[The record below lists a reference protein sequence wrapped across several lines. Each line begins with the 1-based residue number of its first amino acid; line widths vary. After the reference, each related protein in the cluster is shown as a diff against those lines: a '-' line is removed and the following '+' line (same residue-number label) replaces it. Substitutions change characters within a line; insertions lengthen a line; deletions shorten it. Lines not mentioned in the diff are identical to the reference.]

1 MSVGT
6 VIVTGGAGFIG
17 SATSE
22 LLCKNYD
29 VVIIDNLYS
38 GSLNNI
44 KHLLKLDNVKFIK
57 VDITN
62 YNEFIDKLRLVNN
75 NVISVVHLASIV
87 NVDEV
92 YANPRR
98 ALEVNVIGIV
108 NVLEFMRKFDIERI
122 VYASSVAIYG
132 EPQYLPIDE
141 DHPLRPRNLYGLT
154 KLMGENILWRY
165 YEDYGIRF
173 IALRY
178 FNVYGPRM
186 RPGQYGSVIYKFIES
201 LLRNKP
207 PTIYGDGNQTRDFIY
222 VYDVARANVK
232 ALNSDYIGALNIG
245 TGHEVSINELYSI
258 ICKSIGKCIKPRRGP
273 PRRGDIRRSR
283 ADIGRAKK
291 VLKWK
296 PTVDLLAGLKYTIN
310 YYREL

>member
-258 ICKSIGKCIKPRRGP
+258 ICKLIGKCIKPRRGP

>member
-98 ALEVNVIGIV
+98 ALEVNVIGTV

-258 ICKSIGKCIKPRRGP
+258 ICKLIGKCIKPRRGP